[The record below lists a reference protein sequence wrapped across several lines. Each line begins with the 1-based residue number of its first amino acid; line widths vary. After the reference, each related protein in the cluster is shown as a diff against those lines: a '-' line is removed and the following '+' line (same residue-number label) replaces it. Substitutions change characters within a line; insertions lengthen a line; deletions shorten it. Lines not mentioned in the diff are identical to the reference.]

1 VSGLIEGIKVLEQD
15 LRDIQLGINDQ
26 SDKLCAKI
34 DKINKV
40 VLDFITQSEVDSNN
54 WVQIINE
61 LESGV

>member
-1 VSGLIEGIKVLEQD
+1 MLEKD
-15 LRDIQLGINDQ
+15 LREVLMSINDQ
-26 SDKLCAKI
+26 SDKLCQKL

-61 LESGV
+61 IESVVQE

>member
-1 VSGLIEGIKVLEQD
+1 
-15 LRDIQLGINDQ
+15 LGINDQ